1 MKKMCYL
8 ALCAALVFTSLLVAD
23 IPAVEELVSIGD
35 KHTESAPGASRK
47 AFGQAEA
54 VEKIAEKKLAAEMPA
69 RAERKAQAPA
79 AEGAQRIEVYV
90 QWACM
95 IADNDIHGYSQG
107 AENATANH
115 PYTGSREG
123 PDFDCSSLVYH
134 ALDHAGFP
142 LIAAWQKNSDY
153 YERYQGRQATG
164 DADTIWPDMQRIGG
178 FTRYSWEAVKNDLR
192 RGDILCYPEAHV
204 AIYIGNGKTV
214 EARGVNNPR
223 GGAWRTGD
231 QGGEIDYYDAYG
243 RSWTEVYRYTGAR

>member
-1 MKKMCYL
+1 MRKMFYFI
-8 ALCAALVFTSLLVAD
+8 LCAGIVFVIASVAD
-23 IPAVEELVSIGD
+23 ILTIEGHLAVDVSD
-35 KHTESAPGASRK
+35 DNKKSFR
-47 AFGQAEA
+47 QAEA
-54 VEKIAEKKLAAEMPA
+54 VERIVKKDTADAVPTSEEPTAKSYATEREKK
-69 RAERKAQAPA
+69 
-79 AEGAQRIEVYV
+79 IEAYV

-95 IADNDIHGYSQG
+95 IADNNMHGYSQG
-107 AENATANH
+107 AENATDNH

-142 LIAAWQKNSDY
+142 IIAAWRKSTEY
-153 YERYQGRQATG
+153 YTRYQGRQVTG
-164 DADTIWPDMQRIGG
+164 DADTIWSDMQTVGG
-178 FTRYSWEAVKNDLR
+178 FTKYSWNAVKNDLQ

-243 RSWTEVYRYTGAR
+243 RSWTEVYRYTGRR